1 MNIFVV
7 KSRLRRF
14 WRLRSFFQTQL
25 HNTVRDICWIMKT
38 QTVSIALAAL
48 ILNLLLITE
57 TDCITGP
64 IPGKREVEAKV
75 SFFSLTFYIWYGNQ
89 TIIRI

>member
-1 MNIFVV
+1 MNEYICREIPAGTVLGTQVIFE
-7 KSRLRRF
+7 
-14 WRLRSFFQTQL
+14 TQL

-75 SFFSLTFYIWYGNQ
+75 
-89 TIIRI
+89 